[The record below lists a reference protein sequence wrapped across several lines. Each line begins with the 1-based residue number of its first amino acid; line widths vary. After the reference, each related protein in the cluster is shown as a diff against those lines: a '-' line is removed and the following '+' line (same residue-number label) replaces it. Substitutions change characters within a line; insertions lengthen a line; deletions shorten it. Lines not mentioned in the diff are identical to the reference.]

1 MEKMI
6 KIGDREVALRTTG
19 ATLLRYKMQF
29 GKDLLTELI
38 KLDDAYQN
46 GELQVEKLDFEMFF
60 NILWVMAKTAT
71 PEIKPPIEWLDEF
84 EDFPIMEILP
94 EVMILLTNL
103 MRTSKK
109 K

>member
-1 MEKMI
+1 MI

>member
-6 KIGDREVALRTTG
+6 KIGDKEVALRTTG

-38 KLDDAYQN
+38 KLDGTYQN
-46 GELQVEKLDFEMFF
+46 GDLQAEKLDFEMFF
-60 NILWVMAKTAT
+60 NILWVMAKTAN
-71 PEIKPPIEWLDEF
+71 PDIKPPIEWLDEF

>member
-6 KIGDREVALRTTG
+6 KIGEKEVALRTTG

-38 KLDDAYQN
+38 KLDGAYQN
-46 GELQVEKLDFEMFF
+46 GELQAEKLDFEMFF

-71 PEIKPPIEWLDEF
+71 PDIKPPIEWLDEF
-84 EDFPIMEILP
+84 EEFPIMEILP
-94 EVMILLTNL
+94 EVMVLLTNL
-103 MRTSKK
+103 MRTNRKK
-109 K
+109 

>member
-1 MEKMI
+1 MI
-6 KIGDREVALRTTG
+6 KIGDKEVALRTTG
-19 ATLLRYKMQF
+19 ATLLRYKLQF

-38 KLDDAYQN
+38 KLDGAYQN
-46 GELQVEKLDFEMFF
+46 GELQAEKLDFEMFF
-60 NILWVMAKTAT
+60 NVLWVMAKTAT
-71 PEIKPPIEWLDEF
+71 PDIKPPLEWLDEF

-94 EVMILLTNL
+94 EVTVLLTNL

>member
-1 MEKMI
+1 MI
-6 KIGDREVALRTTG
+6 KIGDKEVALRTTG

-38 KLDDAYQN
+38 KLDSAYQN
-46 GELQVEKLDFEMFF
+46 GELQAEKLDFEMFF

-71 PEIKPPIEWLDEF
+71 PDIKPPLEWLDEF
-84 EDFPIMEILP
+84 EEFPIMEILP
-94 EVMILLTNL
+94 EVMVLLTNL

>member
-6 KIGDREVALRTTG
+6 KIGDKEVALRTTG

-38 KLDDAYQN
+38 KLDGAYHN
-46 GELQVEKLDFEMFF
+46 GEIQAEKLDFEMFF
-60 NILWVMAKTAT
+60 NILWVMAKTAN
-71 PEIKPPIEWLDEF
+71 PDIKPPIEWLDEF
-84 EDFPIMEILP
+84 EEFPIMEILP

>member
-6 KIGDREVALRTTG
+6 KIGDKEVALRTTG

-38 KLDDAYQN
+38 KLDGAYQN
-46 GELQVEKLDFEMFF
+46 GELRAEKLDFEMFF
-60 NILWVMAKTAT
+60 NILWVMAKTAN
-71 PEIKPPIEWLDEF
+71 PDIKPPIEWLDEF
-84 EDFPIMEILP
+84 EEFPIMEILP

>member
-1 MEKMI
+1 MEKII
-6 KIGDREVALRTTG
+6 KIGDKEVALKTTG

-38 KLDDAYQN
+38 KLDEAYQD
-46 GELQVEKLDFEMFF
+46 GEFKVEKLDFELFF
-60 NILWVMAKTAT
+60 NILWIMAKTAD
-71 PEIKPPIEWLDEF
+71 PNIKPPLEWLDEF
-84 EDFPIMEILP
+84 EELPILEILP
-94 EVMILLTNL
+94 EVMDLLINL